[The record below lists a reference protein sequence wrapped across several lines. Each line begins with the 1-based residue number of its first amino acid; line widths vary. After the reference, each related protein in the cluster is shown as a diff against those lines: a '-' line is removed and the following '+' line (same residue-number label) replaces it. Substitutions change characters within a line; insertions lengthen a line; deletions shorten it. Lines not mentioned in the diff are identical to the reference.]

1 MNDLARNKPISENST
16 PSPAELPVTL
26 SERAARQV
34 HKIRVDE
41 SVSDDQYLRIAVKG
55 GGCSGMSYNLGFDTA
70 TSNDHRFHV
79 HDVEVIVDKRH
90 LLYLEG
96 ITIDFHD
103 GLDARGFVFN
113 NPNATS
119 TCGCGTSFSA

>member
-1 MNDLARNKPISENST
+1 MANVVQDNSFPEKQT
-16 PSPAELPVTL
+16 PPSAEPPVTL

-34 HKIRVDE
+34 QKIRVDE
-41 SVSDDQYLRIAVKG
+41 SIANDQFLRIAVKG
-55 GGCSGMSYNLGFDTA
+55 GGCSGLSYNLGFDTA

-79 HDVEVIVDKRH
+79 HDVEIIVDKRH

-96 ITIDFHD
+96 ICVDFHD

>member
-1 MNDLARNKPISENST
+1 MDNSVQNNSLSEKQT
-16 PSPAELPVTL
+16 SPASMPPVTL
-26 SERAARQV
+26 SERAAKQV
-34 HKIRVDE
+34 RKIRVDE
-41 SVSDDQYLRIAVKG
+41 SVADDQFLRIAVKG
-55 GGCSGMSYNLGFDTA
+55 GGCSGLSYNLGFDTA
-70 TSNDHRFHV
+70 TSNDQRFHV
-79 HDVEVIVDKRH
+79 HGVEVIVDKRH

-96 ITIDFHD
+96 ITVDFHD